1 MYLQEKRKLHK
12 LHKLQLKIYFS
23 KGIDTTNISDPRKNL
38 NTLRLVISI
47 KNSKIS
53 NRPNFRINGNS
64 EFGVGSQLHSL
75 AHSLSAFSITS
86 YITIRQLI

>member
-38 NTLRLVISI
+38 NTLRLVII
-47 KNSKIS
+47 FK
-53 NRPNFRINGNS
+53 
-64 EFGVGSQLHSL
+64 
-75 AHSLSAFSITS
+75 
-86 YITIRQLI
+86 